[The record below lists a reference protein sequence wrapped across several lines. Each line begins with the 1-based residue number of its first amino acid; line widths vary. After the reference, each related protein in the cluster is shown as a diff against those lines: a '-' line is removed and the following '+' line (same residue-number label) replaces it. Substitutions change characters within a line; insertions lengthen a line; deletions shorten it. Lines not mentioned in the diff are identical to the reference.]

1 MSFNRVTYWIMGE
14 GLLTGVKMTQ
24 RQLHYQNPLMGN
36 SSQKAGD
43 IEHTALPKDRSKD
56 WSVSLLSNS
65 DWFQS
70 SWDIFC
76 FFQVP
81 DMLTDS
87 SSLLGLSESDSQ
99 QSLLF
104 TLEGKNLVKLVSF
117 RDFLKL
123 FCDVYLMF
131 LGTSL
136 GDGMFQPLRKLLHN
150 ML

>member
-1 MSFNRVTYWIMGE
+1 
-14 GLLTGVKMTQ
+14 MTQ

-56 WSVSLLSNS
+56 WSVSLLSDS

-117 RDFLKL
+117 IDFLKL
-123 FCDVYLMF
+123 VCDV
-131 LGTSL
+131 
-136 GDGMFQPLRKLLHN
+136 
-150 ML
+150 